1 MTASFGST
9 LSTGSFLAV
18 RNAGFRPLRQVQG
31 TCVLSLGW
39 QQLPSRRVRGAL
51 KPQKLDGAYGMTPAV
66 YMPRGGEALQ
76 QYLNEGAWTELEQ
89 RTAAY
94 NDVRRNA
101 LARLRDDARAAG
113 AVAVVDVRIRRGR
126 FAQATHTVQ
135 FTALGT
141 AIGSD
146 RYELDEDETIS
157 LVGLSGSDF
166 WKLFES
172 GHWPLGLVGGTSVVY
187 ITAGFRTKYAR
198 FRISKR
204 SWKNQE
210 FEDYTQGLYAA
221 RARAVGRLYQEA
233 REVRA
238 AGVVAIDVVRE
249 QKKEKDDNMMVTVD
263 VLGNAIAPIEQGA
276 PRAIAYAL
284 SLGKT

>member
-1 MTASFGST
+1 M
-9 LSTGSFLAV
+9 
-18 RNAGFRPLRQVQG
+18 
-31 TCVLSLGW
+31 
-39 QQLPSRRVRGAL
+39 
-51 KPQKLDGAYGMTPAV
+51 PQKLESAYGVTGGL
-66 YMPRGGEALQ
+66 YMPKGGEALQ

-94 NDVRRNA
+94 NDARRNA
-101 LARLRDDARAAG
+101 LARLRDDARAVG
-113 AVAVVDVRIRRGR
+113 AVAVVDVLVRRGR
-126 FAQATHTVQ
+126 FAHAKRAIQ

-141 AIGSD
+141 AVGSD
-146 RYELDEDETIS
+146 RYELDADEAIP
-157 LVGLSGSDF
+157 LAGLSGVDF

-187 ITAGFRTKYAR
+187 VTSGYRTKFAR
-198 FRISKR
+198 FRFSQS

-210 FEDYTQGLYAA
+210 YEDYTQGLYTA
-221 RARAVGRLYQEA
+221 RARALGRLYQEA

-249 QKKEKDDNMMVTVD
+249 QKEQKDDNMMVTVD

-284 SLGKT
+284 GLGKS

>member
-1 MTASFGST
+1 VTAPFGST
-9 LSTGSFLAV
+9 LSTGGFLAV
-18 RNAGFRPLRQVQG
+18 QNAGFRPLRQVQG
-31 TCVLSLGW
+31 TSVLSLGW

-51 KPQKLDGAYGMTPAV
+51 MPQKLEGAYGVTGGL
-66 YMPRGGEALQ
+66 YMPKGGEALQ

-94 NDVRRNA
+94 NDARRKA

-113 AVAVVDVRIRRGR
+113 ALAVVDVRIRRGS
-126 FAQATHTVQ
+126 FAHATRAIQ

-141 AIGSD
+141 AVGSA
-146 RYELDEDETIS
+146 RYEVDEDETIS
-157 LVGLSGSDF
+157 LVGLSGADF

-187 ITAGFRTKYAR
+187 VTSGYRTKFAR
-198 FRISKR
+198 FRFSQS

-210 FEDYTQGLYAA
+210 FEDYTQGLYTA
-221 RARAVGRLYQEA
+221 RARALGRLYQEA

-249 QKKEKDDNMMVTVD
+249 QKEQKDDNMMVTVD

-276 PRAIAYAL
+276 PRAISYAL
-284 SLGKT
+284 GLGQT